1 VHIHLLSVGT
11 RLPEW
16 VDHACSHYARRMP
29 PHCRFQL
36 KEIPAGKRT
45 KGSDIDRILRDEG
58 ERLLAAVPRDCHV
71 IALERTGKAI
81 DTEAL
86 AGQMNNWFSGGRDVA
101 LLIGGPEGL
110 SPECLDRA
118 DALWSLSDLTLAHP
132 VARIVLAE
140 QLYRAWSILENQPYH
155 RAG

>member
-1 VHIHLLSVGT
+1 MHILLLSVGT

-16 VDHACSHYARRMP
+16 VDHACEHYARRMP

-45 KGSDIDRILRDEG
+45 KGSDIDRVLREEG

-71 IALERTGKAI
+71 IALERTGKAV
-81 DTEAL
+81 DTETL
-86 AGQMNNWFSGGRDVA
+86 AVQMNNWFTGGRDVA

-118 DALWSLSDLTLAHP
+118 DTLWSLSDLTLAHP